1 MSFRLRAW
9 SAVIPA
15 CFISASVLADPLPLI
30 APVPTWVAP
39 VTIPAADPKVADQP
53 VQFLVTSSQE
63 RLFASGVE
71 NYFEYAVVPN
81 TVVGLQAI
89 GTITLPWNIDRT
101 DMTLHRISIKR
112 GAQTLELLRKEDL
125 LVLRR
130 ENNLESATLDGI
142 RTVVLPARGVQV
154 GDVITVAW
162 SYKTK
167 PSSVASHVDD
177 VQSMTPSIDIG
188 RLERRFLVPD
198 GVSVRWSKSA
208 VVPVPEERK
217 LPGATEYRYTRGS
230 TKPVEYPAATPVR
243 YKQQIVQV
251 SGWQSWAEV
260 AKGLRPLFDA
270 ARQLPQDSAV
280 RAEVAKIA
288 AQSSDP
294 TKRMLAA
301 LRLAQDN
308 VRYVALLLG
317 EGAYAPSSATE
328 TWDRKFGDCKGKTV
342 LLLSLLD
349 GLGVKAEPLLVSA
362 AFNQVIGERLP
373 SLAIFDHVIVRATI
387 GGTAYYLDATG
398 YGQRTAEE
406 LARTT
411 FHHGLSLESGAE
423 LEKLVSPLPSAPLR
437 ESELVWDGR
446 GGFERGVPFEATL
459 TLRGETA
466 AYLRAKKAASSD
478 KEKFATELKNLM
490 PGVDNEDLTVVQ
502 DLPEQPDGSY
512 LVKFKGARDMDWSP
526 VEGMKGNRFELDHST
541 ATWTDDFERDEGR
554 YRELPVALNMPYF
567 QRASE
572 IILLPNGGKG
582 FKIEATAIDS
592 KLPGTK
598 ISRRV
603 ELQGD
608 RVVSTS
614 EFRYLEPEISATD
627 ARSIKPQMEKINA
640 DFAYVVAPGKI
651 RPASKQ
657 AAK

>member
-1 MSFRLRAW
+1 
-9 SAVIPA
+9 
-15 CFISASVLADPLPLI
+15 
-30 APVPTWVAP
+30 
-39 VTIPAADPKVADQP
+39 
-53 VQFLVTSSQE
+53 
-63 RLFASGVE
+63 
-71 NYFEYAVVPN
+71 
-81 TVVGLQAI
+81 
-89 GTITLPWNIDRT
+89 
-101 DMTLHRISIKR
+101 
-112 GAQTLELLRKEDL
+112 
-125 LVLRR
+125 
-130 ENNLESATLDGI
+130 
-142 RTVVLPARGVQV
+142 
-154 GDVITVAW
+154 
-162 SYKTK
+162 
-167 PSSVASHVDD
+167 
-177 VQSMTPSIDIG
+177 
-188 RLERRFLVPD
+188 
-198 GVSVRWSKSA
+198 
-208 VVPVPEERK
+208 
-217 LPGATEYRYTRGS
+217 
-230 TKPVEYPAATPVR
+230 
-243 YKQQIVQV
+243 
-251 SGWQSWAEV
+251 
-260 AKGLRPLFDA
+260 
-270 ARQLPQDSAV
+270 
-280 RAEVAKIA
+280 
-288 AQSSDP
+288 
-294 TKRMLAA
+294 
-301 LRLAQDN
+301 
-308 VRYVALLLG
+308 
-317 EGAYAPSSATE
+317 
-328 TWDRKFGDCKGKTV
+328 
-342 LLLSLLD
+342 
-349 GLGVKAEPLLVSA
+349 
-362 AFNQVIGERLP
+362 
-373 SLAIFDHVIVRATI
+373 
-387 GGTAYYLDATG
+387 
-398 YGQRTAEE
+398 
-406 LARTT
+406 
-411 FHHGLSLESGAE
+411 
-423 LEKLVSPLPSAPLR
+423 LPSAPLR

-614 EFRYLEPEISATD
+614 EFRQLEPEISATD